1 MKAVTPIVN
10 HTSGRR
16 MAQADAAFN
25 LAEDQV
31 GDYRELTALGLD
43 MSNSAVRDMA
53 GALAAMDANV
63 LTPTITT
70 QTVGVPVQFLQQWL
84 PGLVRTIT
92 QARKIDRLVGISI
105 GGNWEDEEIIQGMLE
120 PTGFPTLYGDY
131 TNVPL
136 SDFQLAYERRGVV
149 RFEQGIRV
157 GKLEDARMSRVN
169 VSAAAEKR
177 LAASVS
183 LEVLRNRIGFFGYN
197 GGEQRVFGFLNDPNL
212 PAYTTVPNGAS
223 GSPLW
228 ANKTFLEITA
238 DIRAAMAQLVTQSG
252 DTLDAENMDL
262 VLALPTSASQ
272 AMSITS
278 EFGNSVRNWVRE
290 TYPRLRIE
298 TAPELVGANG
308 GASVFYLYAERVD
321 DGSSDGGRVFDQIV
335 PAKMVTLGVEQ
346 QTKAYIEDYTNALAG
361 ILVKRPWAIVRRSGI

>member
-1 MKAVTPIVN
+1 
-10 HTSGRR
+10 

-25 LAEDQV
+25 LAADQV
-31 GDYRELTALGLD
+31 GEYRELTALGLD

-53 GALAAMDANV
+53 GALVGMDANV

-105 GGNWEDEEIIQGMLE
+105 GGNWEDEEIIQGILE

-149 RFEQGIRV
+149 RFEQGMRV

-183 LEVLRNRIGFFGYN
+183 LEVLRNRIGFYGYN
-197 GGEQRVFGFLNDPNL
+197 GGEQRVFGFLNDPGL

-262 VLALPTSASQ
+262 VLALPTTASQ

>member
-25 LAEDQV
+25 LAADQV
-31 GDYRELTALGLD
+31 GEYRELTALGLD

-105 GGNWEDEEIIQGMLE
+105 GGNWEDEEIIQGILE

-149 RFEQGIRV
+149 RFEQGMRV

-183 LEVLRNRIGFFGYN
+183 LEVLRNRIGFYGYN
-197 GGEQRVFGFLNDPNL
+197 GGEQRVFGFLNDPGL

-262 VLALPTSASQ
+262 VLALPTTASQ

-361 ILVKRPWAIVRRSGI
+361 ILVKRPWAVVRRSGI